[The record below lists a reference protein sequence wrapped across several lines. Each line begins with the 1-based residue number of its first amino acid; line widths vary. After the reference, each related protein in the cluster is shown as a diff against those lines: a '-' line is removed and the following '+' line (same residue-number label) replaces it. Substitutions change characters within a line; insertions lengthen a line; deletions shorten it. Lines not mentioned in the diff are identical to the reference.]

1 MRLIKVKLLI
11 DYWAGQNLLLVP
23 ITVAVMWICNS
34 SGSLIIFF
42 PEHTV
47 CLRSLVKSQLH
58 TYYKKIDKT
67 LWTLCTVLSVTPEI
81 HISTI
86 HIIGM

>member
-47 CLRSLVKSQLH
+47 CLRSLVKFQLH
-58 TYYKKIDKT
+58 TYYKNRQIERERDRERQT
-67 LWTLCTVLSVTPEI
+67 ERHRDRQRETERQTD
-81 HISTI
+81 
-86 HIIGM
+86 